1 MMRLMMLCIGMLACA
16 SLLATAQEKERPMGV
31 MKAAGKPRAALA
43 LGAAFAPDGKLW
55 VSGLDEGAHLFIQS
69 SADFGAT
76 WNARQILDTDGDA
89 ISADGEN
96 RPKIAFGSGSAAGAV
111 VIAYTKPLAKPFT
124 GDIRM
129 LRSGDGGKTFSAP
142 FTVHDDRQ
150 QITHRFESIAFDRK
164 GDLYV
169 TWVDKRDLDAA
180 PGRERAGEV
189 TAVPVK
195 AVAQSP
201 EKAVAPSR
209 EGGGKRSSYVGA
221 AIYAKVSKD
230 GGKTFGADL
239 KLADHSCEC
248 CRIAMVDSPQSGMV
262 AMWRHVFEGS
272 IRDHGFASLS
282 NLGGKHPPARATED
296 GWVLAGCPH
305 HGPGLANASP
315 AGFHSVWF
323 GLKEGKSAVRYGRL
337 SEQGLPVGNV
347 RELPDDKAEHAD
359 VVADGKSVAI
369 AWRSFD
375 GERTHLRAWVSA
387 DDGVTFTQ
395 RDLAAA
401 TEDNDHPRMLTHGG
415 NAYAVWRTEKA
426 INVYKISF

>member
-1 MMRLMMLCIGMLACA
+1 MRICRRLMMCCIGMLACA
-16 SLLATAQEKERPMGV
+16 SLTATAQEKARPMGG

-55 VSGLDEGAHLFIQS
+55 VSGLDEDAHLFIQS
-69 SADFGAT
+69 SADSGAT
-76 WNARQILDTDGDA
+76 WNPRQILETEGDA

-96 RPKIAFGSGSAAGAV
+96 RPKIAFGSGRADGVV

-129 LRSGDGGKTFSAP
+129 LRSGDGGKTFSPP

-164 GDLYV
+164 ADLYV
-169 TWVDKRDLDAA
+169 TWVDKRDLEAA
-180 PGRERAGEV
+180 PARE
-189 TAVPVK
+189 
-195 AVAQSP
+195 S
-201 EKAVAPSR
+201 
-209 EGGGKRSSYVGA
+209 GGKRSSYQGA
-221 AIYAKVSKD
+221 AIYGKVSKD

-282 NLGGKHPPARATED
+282 DLGGNHPPARATED

-323 GLKEGKSAVRYGRL
+323 GLKDGKSAVRYGRL
-337 SEQGLPVGNV
+337 SEKGLPVGKV

-359 VVADGKSVAI
+359 VVANGKSVAI

-375 GERTHLRAWVSA
+375 GERTNLRAWVST

-395 RDLAAA
+395 RELAAT

-415 NAYAVWRTEKA
+415 NAYAVWRTNKA